1 MQGRRAG
8 VMVLLAIIISLPFV
22 VGLPLSVARTRK
34 PVLKKAEEAPTQ
46 VTPNFETELAP
57 LRQQLEEQQQV
68 LQTLRSQVEDQ
79 RGTAQALA
87 TQLAARRAA
96 EDMLA
101 AQLAQLRQDIQR
113 QQRLLY
119 RILGAV
125 GVL

>member
-8 VMVLLAIIISLPFV
+8 VVVLLVTISLPFV

-68 LQTLRSQVEDQ
+68 LQTLRSQVEEQ
-79 RGTAQALA
+79 RG
-87 TQLAARRAA
+87 AA
-96 EDMLA
+96 
-101 AQLAQLRQDIQR
+101 
-113 QQRLLY
+113 
-119 RILGAV
+119 
-125 GVL
+125 